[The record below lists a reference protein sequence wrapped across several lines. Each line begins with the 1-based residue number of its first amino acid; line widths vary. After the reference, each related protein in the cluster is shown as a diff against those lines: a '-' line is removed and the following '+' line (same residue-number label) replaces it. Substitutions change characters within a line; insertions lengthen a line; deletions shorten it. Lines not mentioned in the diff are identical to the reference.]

1 MGTIKIAFIIFLIH
15 LISSLVLYIL
25 MKTRLINVTP
35 QLFPLFLFLPVSGAL
50 MVINAQWCN
59 KHNQAGS
66 KEFDIERLT
75 LLDNDYRTIHLVD
88 DESENAIVPLEEA
101 FFLNDAATRRKMMI
115 DILHQDPKQYIALLQ
130 RARLNDDIEVTH
142 YASTAIMEV
151 QREYEIEIQRCE
163 HTVQNTPES
172 IIAIEECIEAY
183 KLYIESGLIEDYIL
197 SIQRLRYRD
206 ILGTRIALPGA
217 ERQYYFNAIDNLI
230 ELDDLS
236 TAHNVLERTINK
248 WPHDEHTWI
257 LQIKYYYKKKDR
269 VMVQSILSQMQ
280 SLYLSPAGRD
290 YISFWNKN

>member
-1 MGTIKIAFIIFLIH
+1 MGTIEIVFIIFLIH

-25 MKTRLINVTP
+25 MKTRLISVSP
-35 QLFPLFLFLPVSGAL
+35 QLFPLFLFMPVWGAL

-59 KHNQAGS
+59 RHNLAGS

-115 DILHQDPKQYIALLQ
+115 DILHQDPKQYVTLLQ

-163 HTVQNTPES
+163 RMVLSNPES
-172 IIAIEECIEAY
+172 ITAIEECINAY
-183 KLYIESGLIEDYIL
+183 RLYIESGLVADYVL

-206 ILGTRIALPGA
+206 IIRTRVALPGA
-217 ERQYYFNAIDNLI
+217 DRQHYFNAIDNLI

-236 TAHNVLERTINK
+236 AAHDVLEHAIKK
-248 WPHDEHTWI
+248 WPQDEQAWI
-257 LQIKYYYKKKDR
+257 LQIKYYYKKNDR
-269 VMVQSILSQMQ
+269 DMVQHVLSQMQ
-280 SLYLSPAGRD
+280 SLYLSPTGRD
-290 YISFWNKN
+290 YIAFWNK